1 MTSLTSASFPTQVVL
16 NGPKTLH
23 RFPGLKTQPIASA
36 VPNARVEMFENAG
49 HALFV
54 DDAERFNKVLA
65 DFIQHIQ
72 TN

>member
-1 MTSLTSASFPTQVVL
+1 
-16 NGPKTLH
+16 
-23 RFPGLKTQPIASA
+23 
-36 VPNARVEMFENAG
+36 MFENAG